1 MKISCTSYRGA
12 VGDQVSK
19 DDVFYYVY
27 GLLYDP
33 IYRETYAADLKK
45 MLPHIPNPKTRDR
58 FEQSQPSAVASQ
70 TCT

>member
-1 MKISCTSYRGA
+1 MSCTSYRGA
-12 VGDQVSK
+12 VGGQVRK

-27 GLLYDP
+27 GPLRAPVYC
-33 IYRETYAADLKK
+33 ENYAADWEK